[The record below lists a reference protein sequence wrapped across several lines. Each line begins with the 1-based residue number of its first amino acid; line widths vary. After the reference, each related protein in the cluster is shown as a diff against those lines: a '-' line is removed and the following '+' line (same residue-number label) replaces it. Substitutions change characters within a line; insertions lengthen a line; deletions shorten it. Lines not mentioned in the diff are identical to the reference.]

1 MNEHTE
7 READVE
13 DPAPPELVL
22 VTGFPA
28 FTAKRMIAKVLAD
41 ERTAH
46 VFVLSREKFAD
57 DARAFLASLPEDRA
71 ERAELVAGDV
81 CHMDLGLSG
90 SEYRTLANELTTIHH
105 LAGIYYMG
113 VDRGTAR
120 RVNVDGT
127 RGVLDL
133 ACECKRL
140 RRLCHWSTA
149 SVSGKRQGVILE
161 EELDEGQGFH
171 NFYEETKFAAE
182 KLAVAARRNIP
193 ITIFR
198 PGLIVGDSQTG
209 EIDKFDGP
217 YYLMV
222 LIVTNALQVHLP
234 LPGRGVAP
242 LNLVPIDFVIDAAYE
257 LGLDARSAG
266 RTFHLTDP
274 NPFPAKRVYELV
286 AECSHTKP
294 PRGFIPGRLARTLLK
309 APGIDR
315 LARAPL
321 SFLESFDHPVLYN
334 SRNTMALLADTDIRC
349 PSFDTYADKVVQFVR
364 EVHAARKQKI
374 EDEVFD
380 PFD

>member
-1 MNEHTE
+1 MNQQIETN
-7 READVE
+7 DGE
-13 DPAPPELVL
+13 DPAPPERVL

-28 FTAKRMIAKVLAD
+28 FTAKRMITKLLAD
-41 ERTAH
+41 DRTEH
-46 VFVLSREKFAD
+46 LHLLSREKFAD
-57 DARAFLASLPEDRA
+57 DARSFLSQLPEEHAKRA
-71 ERAELVAGDV
+71 EIVAGDV

-133 ACECKRL
+133 AGECRRL

-198 PGLIVGDSQTG
+198 PGLIVGDSTTG
-209 EIDKFDGP
+209 EIEKFDGP

-242 LNLVPIDFVIDAAYE
+242 LHLVPIDYVIDAAHQ
-257 LGLDARSAG
+257 LALDARSAG

-274 NPFPAKRVYELV
+274 NPFPARRVYEFV

-321 SFLESFDHPVLYN
+321 SFLESFDHTVLYN
-334 SRNTMALLADTDIRC
+334 CRNALALLSDTDIRC